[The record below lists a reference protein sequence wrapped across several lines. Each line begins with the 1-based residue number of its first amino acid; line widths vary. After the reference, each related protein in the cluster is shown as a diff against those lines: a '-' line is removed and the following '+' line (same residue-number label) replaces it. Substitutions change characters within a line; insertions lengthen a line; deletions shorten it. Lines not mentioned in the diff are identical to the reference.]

1 MMNER
6 KRLSVNIERLR
17 ESALHTLD
25 TLDVAVKGIVDAMKE
40 DNSRMQM
47 RLTLT
52 KVLVQICTA
61 METMSIASLIEDGEY
76 DDA

>member
-1 MMNER
+1 
-6 KRLSVNIERLR
+6 
-17 ESALHTLD
+17 
-25 TLDVAVKGIVDAMKE
+25 VKGIVDAMKE

-76 DDA
+76 DDP

>member
-1 MMNER
+1 MMDEM
-6 KRLSVNIERLR
+6 KKVLVKIERLR
-17 ESALHTLD
+17 ESALHTLA

-76 DDA
+76 DDP